1 MKKHFVLLGMMLI
14 PMLWGMGMN
23 MPVYADEATVPLTYA
38 VSAKITLI
46 DGDISSVVELD
57 ECGRISE
64 PAHYL
69 KDGYEFVG
77 WMNVETG
84 KMWNFNDVVNTN
96 MTLKAVYKKLDTA
109 SVPQTSLQRPSE
121 KVNTSV
127 DMDTGCWVRIGVLA
141 LFEMG
146 LVVYLKNYVDGTQ
159 PHRKEK

>member
-14 PMLWGMGMN
+14 PVLSGIS
-23 MPVYADEATVPLTYA
+23 MPVLAEEATVPVMYA

-69 KDGYEFVG
+69 KNGYEFVG

-96 MTLKAVYKKLDTA
+96 MTLKAVYRKLETA
-109 SVPQTSLQRPSE
+109 SGSHAPSTSQSGN
-121 KVNTSV
+121 VNTSV
-127 DMDTGCWVRIGVLA
+127 DMDTGRWIMICVLA

-146 LVVYLKNYVDGTQ
+146 LVIYLKNYVDDAQ
-159 PHRKEK
+159 SPRKEK

>member
-14 PMLWGMGMN
+14 PVLSGIS
-23 MPVYADEATVPLTYA
+23 MPVLADEATIPLTYA

-46 DGDISSVVELD
+46 DGDISSVIKLD
-57 ECGRISE
+57 DCGRISE

-77 WMNVETG
+77 WINVETG

-96 MTLKAVYKKLDTA
+96 MTLKAVYRKLESA
-109 SVPQTSLQRPSE
+109 SVPQTPSTSQSGN
-121 KVNTSV
+121 VNTSV
-127 DMDTGCWVRIGVLA
+127 DMDTGRWIMICILA

-146 LVVYLKNYVDGTQ
+146 LVIYLKNYVDNAQ
-159 PHRKEK
+159 SPRKEK

>member
-14 PMLWGMGMN
+14 PMLWGLN

-109 SVPQTSLQRPSE
+109 SISQASSQRPSE

-127 DMDTGCWVRIGVLA
+127 DMDTGRWIMICILA

-146 LVVYLKNYVDGTQ
+146 LVIYLKNYVDGTQ

>member
-14 PMLWGMGMN
+14 PMLWGLN

-84 KMWNFNDVVNTN
+84 KMWDFNDVVNTN
-96 MTLKAVYKKLDTA
+96 MTLKAVYRKLETA
-109 SVPQTSLQRPSE
+109 SGSHAPSMSQSAN
-121 KVNTSV
+121 VNTSV
-127 DMDTGCWVRIGVLA
+127 NMDTGRWVLIGVLA

-146 LVVYLKNYVDGTQ
+146 LVIYLKNYVDGTQ

>member
-14 PMLWGMGMN
+14 PVLSGIS
-23 MPVYADEATVPLTYA
+23 MPVYADEATVPVTYA

-84 KMWNFNDVVNTN
+84 KMWDFNDVVNTN
-96 MTLKAVYKKLDTA
+96 MTLKAVYRKLETA
-109 SVPQTSLQRPSE
+109 SSSQVPSTSQSGN
-121 KVNTSV
+121 VNTSV
-127 DMDTGCWVRIGVLA
+127 NADSGRWILIGLLA
-141 LFEMG
+141 LIEMV
-146 LVVYLKNYVDGTQ
+146 LVIYLKNYADGTQ
-159 PHRKEK
+159 PTRKEK

>member
-14 PMLWGMGMN
+14 PVLSGIS
-23 MPVYADEATVPLTYA
+23 MPVLAEEATVPVMYA

-57 ECGRISE
+57 DCGRISE

-84 KMWNFNDVVNTN
+84 KMWDFNDVVNAN
-96 MTLKAVYKKLDTA
+96 MTLKAVYRKLDTA
-109 SVPQTSLQRPSE
+109 SGSHAPSTSQSGN
-121 KVNTSV
+121 VNTSV
-127 DMDTGCWVRIGVLA
+127 DMDTGRWVRIGVLA

-146 LVVYLKNYVDGTQ
+146 LVICLKKYVDGVQ

>member
-14 PMLWGMGMN
+14 PMLWGMS
-23 MPVYADEATVPLTYA
+23 MPVYADEATVPVTYA

-84 KMWNFNDVVNTN
+84 KMWDFNDVVNAN
-96 MTLKAVYKKLDTA
+96 MTLKAVYRKLEAA
-109 SVPQTSLQRPSE
+109 SSSQVPSTSQSGN
-121 KVNTSV
+121 VNTSV
-127 DMDTGCWVRIGVLA
+127 NADSGRWILIGLLA
-141 LFEMG
+141 LIEMG
-146 LVVYLKNYVDGTQ
+146 LVIYLKNYVDDAQ
-159 PHRKEK
+159 SPRKEK

>member
-14 PMLWGMGMN
+14 PMLWGMS
-23 MPVYADEATVPLTYA
+23 MPVLADEATVPVTYA

-84 KMWNFNDVVNTN
+84 KMWNFNDVVNSN
-96 MTLKAVYKKLDTA
+96 MTLKAVYRKLETA
-109 SVPQTSLQRPSE
+109 SSSQVPSTSQSDN
-121 KVNTSV
+121 VNTSV
-127 DMDTGCWVRIGVLA
+127 DMDAGRWVLIGVLA

-146 LVVYLKNYVDGTQ
+146 LVIYLKNYVDDAQ
-159 PHRKEK
+159 SPRKEK

>member
-14 PMLWGMGMN
+14 PVLSGIS
-23 MPVYADEATVPLTYA
+23 MPVLAEEATVPVMYA

-96 MTLKAVYKKLDTA
+96 MTLKAVYRKLETA
-109 SVPQTSLQRPSE
+109 SSSQVPSTSQSGN
-121 KVNTSV
+121 VNTSV
-127 DMDTGCWVRIGVLA
+127 NADSERWILIGLLA
-141 LFEMG
+141 LIEMG
-146 LVVYLKNYVDGTQ
+146 LVIYLKNYADGTQ
-159 PHRKEK
+159 PTRKEK

>member
-14 PMLWGMGMN
+14 PMLSGIS
-23 MPVYADEATVPLTYA
+23 MPVLAEEATVPVMYA

-96 MTLKAVYKKLDTA
+96 MTLKAVYRKLESA
-109 SVPQTSLQRPSE
+109 SVPQTPSSSQTAN
-121 KVNTSV
+121 VNTSV
-127 DMDTGCWVRIGVLA
+127 DVDTGRWIMICILA

-146 LVVYLKNYVDGTQ
+146 LVIYLKNYADGTQ
-159 PHRKEK
+159 PTRKEK

>member
-1 MKKHFVLLGMMLI
+1 MKKHFILLGMMLI
-14 PMLWGMGMN
+14 PVLSGIS
-23 MPVYADEATVPLTYA
+23 MPVYADEATVPVTYA

-96 MTLKAVYKKLDTA
+96 MTLKAVYRKLETA
-109 SVPQTSLQRPSE
+109 SSSQVPSTSQSGN
-121 KVNTSV
+121 VNTSV
-127 DMDTGCWVRIGVLA
+127 NADSERWILIGLLA
-141 LFEMG
+141 LIEMG
-146 LVVYLKNYVDGTQ
+146 LVIYLKNYADGTQ
-159 PHRKEK
+159 PTRKEK

>member
-14 PMLWGMGMN
+14 PVLSGIS
-23 MPVYADEATVPLTYA
+23 MPVLAEETTVPVTYA

-57 ECGRISE
+57 ERGRISE

-84 KMWNFNDVVNTN
+84 KMWDFNDVVNTN
-96 MTLKAVYKKLDTA
+96 MTLKAVYRKLESA
-109 SVPQTSLQRPSE
+109 SVPQTPSSNQTAN
-121 KVNTSV
+121 VNTSV
-127 DMDTGCWVRIGVLA
+127 DMDTGRWVLIGVLA

-146 LVVYLKNYVDGTQ
+146 LVIYLKNYVDGTQ
-159 PHRKEK
+159 LHRKEK

>member
-14 PMLWGMGMN
+14 PVLSGIS
-23 MPVYADEATVPLTYA
+23 MPVYADEATEPVTYE

-96 MTLKAVYKKLDTA
+96 MTLKAVYRKLDTA
-109 SVPQTSLQRPSE
+109 SVPQTSSQRPSE

-127 DMDTGCWVRIGVLA
+127 DMDTGRWIVICILA

-146 LVVYLKNYVDGTQ
+146 LVIYLKNYVDGTQ
-159 PHRKEK
+159 PTRKEK

>member
-14 PMLWGMGMN
+14 PMLWGLN

-84 KMWNFNDVVNTN
+84 KMWNFNDVVDTN
-96 MTLKAVYKKLDTA
+96 MTLKAVYRKLETA
-109 SVPQTSLQRPSE
+109 SGSQVPSTSQSGN
-121 KVNTSV
+121 VNTSV
-127 DMDTGCWVRIGVLA
+127 NADSGRWVRIGILA

-146 LVVYLKNYVDGTQ
+146 LVIYLKKYVDGTQ

>member
-1 MKKHFVLLGMMLI
+1 MKKHFILLGMMLI
-14 PMLWGMGMN
+14 PMLWGLN

-57 ECGRISE
+57 ECGRINE

-84 KMWNFNDVVNTN
+84 KMWNFNDVVYTN
-96 MTLKAVYKKLDTA
+96 MTLKAVYRKLETA
-109 SVPQTSLQRPSE
+109 SSSQVPSTSPSGN
-121 KVNTSV
+121 VNTSV
-127 DMDTGCWVRIGVLA
+127 NADSGRWILIGVLA
-141 LFEMG
+141 LLEMG
-146 LVVYLKNYVDGTQ
+146 LVIYLKNYVDEAQ
-159 PHRKEK
+159 PMRKEK

>member
-14 PMLWGMGMN
+14 PMLWGLN

-64 PAHYL
+64 PAHYQM
-69 KDGYEFVG
+69 DGYEFVG

-96 MTLKAVYKKLDTA
+96 MTLKAVYRKLETA
-109 SVPQTSLQRPSE
+109 SSSQVPSTSQSGN
-121 KVNTSV
+121 VNTSV
-127 DMDTGCWVRIGVLA
+127 NADSGRWILIGLLA
-141 LFEMG
+141 LIEMG
-146 LVVYLKNYVDGTQ
+146 LVIYLKNYADGTQ
-159 PHRKEK
+159 PTRKEK

>member
-14 PMLWGMGMN
+14 PMLWGMN

-96 MTLKAVYKKLDTA
+96 MTLKAVYRKLETA
-109 SVPQTSLQRPSE
+109 SSSQVPSTSQSGN
-121 KVNTSV
+121 VNTSV
-127 DMDTGCWVRIGVLA
+127 NADSGRWILIGLLA
-141 LFEMG
+141 LIEMG
-146 LVVYLKNYVDGTQ
+146 LVIYLKNYADGTQ
-159 PHRKEK
+159 PTRKEK

>member
-14 PMLWGMGMN
+14 PVLSGIS
-23 MPVYADEATVPLTYA
+23 MPVLADEATVPLTYA

-84 KMWNFNDVVNTN
+84 KMWDFNDVVNTN
-96 MTLKAVYKKLDTA
+96 MTLKAVYRKLETA
-109 SVPQTSLQRPSE
+109 SSSQVPSTSQSGN
-121 KVNTSV
+121 VNTSV
-127 DMDTGCWVRIGVLA
+127 NADSGRWILIGLLA
-141 LFEMG
+141 LIEMV
-146 LVVYLKNYVDGTQ
+146 LVIYLKNHVDDAQ
-159 PHRKEK
+159 PPRKEK

>member
-14 PMLWGMGMN
+14 PVLSGIS
-23 MPVYADEATVPLTYA
+23 MPVYADEATVPVTYA

-96 MTLKAVYKKLDTA
+96 MTLKAVYRKLETA
-109 SVPQTSLQRPSE
+109 SSSQVPSTSQSGN
-121 KVNTSV
+121 VNTSV
-127 DMDTGCWVRIGVLA
+127 NADSGRWILIGLLA
-141 LFEMG
+141 LIEMG
-146 LVVYLKNYVDGTQ
+146 LVIYLKNYVDGTQ

>member
-14 PMLWGMGMN
+14 PMLWGMN

-84 KMWNFNDVVNTN
+84 KMWNFNDVVDKN
-96 MTLKAVYKKLDTA
+96 MTLKAVYRKLDTA
-109 SVPQTSLQRPSE
+109 SVPQTSSQRPSE

-127 DMDTGCWVRIGVLA
+127 DMDTGRWIMICVLA

-146 LVVYLKNYVDGTQ
+146 LVIYLKNHVDDAQ
-159 PHRKEK
+159 SPRKEK

>member
-14 PMLWGMGMN
+14 PVLSGIS
-23 MPVYADEATVPLTYA
+23 MPVLAEEATVPVMYA

-96 MTLKAVYKKLDTA
+96 MTLKAVYRKLESA
-109 SVPQTSLQRPSE
+109 SVPQMPSSSQTAN
-121 KVNTSV
+121 VNTSV
-127 DMDTGCWVRIGVLA
+127 DVDTGRWIMICVLT

-146 LVVYLKNYVDGTQ
+146 LVIYLKNYVDGTQ

>member
-14 PMLWGMGMN
+14 PMLSGIS
-23 MPVYADEATVPLTYA
+23 MPVYADEATVPVTYA

-84 KMWNFNDVVNTN
+84 KMWNFNDVVNAN
-96 MTLKAVYKKLDTA
+96 MTLKAVYRKLETA
-109 SVPQTSLQRPSE
+109 SGSHAPSTSQSGN
-121 KVNTSV
+121 VNTSV
-127 DMDTGCWVRIGVLA
+127 NADSGRWILIGLLA
-141 LFEMG
+141 LIEMG
-146 LVVYLKNYVDGTQ
+146 LVIYLKNYADGTQ
-159 PHRKEK
+159 PTRKEK

>member
-14 PMLWGMGMN
+14 PVLSGIS
-23 MPVYADEATVPLTYA
+23 MPVLAEEVSVPVTYA
-38 VSAKITLI
+38 VSARITLI

-64 PAHYL
+64 PAHYQME
-69 KDGYEFVG
+69 GYEFVG

-84 KMWNFNDVVNTN
+84 KMWDFNDTVHSDI
-96 MTLKAVYKKLDTA
+96 TLKAIYRKLESA
-109 SVPQTSLQRPSE
+109 SVPQTPSSNQTAN
-121 KVNTSV
+121 VNTSV
-127 DMDTGCWVRIGVLA
+127 DMDTGHWVLIGVLA

-146 LVVYLKNYVDGTQ
+146 LVIYLKNYVDGTQ

>member
-14 PMLWGMGMN
+14 PVLSGIS
-23 MPVYADEATVPLTYA
+23 MPVLADEATVPVMYA
-38 VSAKITLI
+38 VSARITLI

-64 PAHYL
+64 PAHYQ

-84 KMWNFNDVVNTN
+84 KMWNFNDVVNAN
-96 MTLKAVYKKLDTA
+96 MTLKAVYRKLDTA
-109 SVPQTSLQRPSE
+109 SVPQTSSQRPSE

-127 DMDTGCWVRIGVLA
+127 DMDTGRWVLIGVLA

-146 LVVYLKNYVDGTQ
+146 LVIYLKNYVDDAQ
-159 PHRKEK
+159 SSRKEK

>member
-14 PMLWGMGMN
+14 PVLSGISV
-23 MPVYADEATVPLTYA
+23 PVLADEATVPLTYA

-69 KDGYEFVG
+69 KNGYEFVG

-96 MTLKAVYKKLDTA
+96 MTLKAVYRKLETA
-109 SVPQTSLQRPSE
+109 SGSHAPSTSQSDN
-121 KVNTSV
+121 VNTSV
-127 DMDTGCWVRIGVLA
+127 DMDTGRWVLICILA

-146 LVVYLKNYVDGTQ
+146 LVIYLKNYVDDAQ
-159 PHRKEK
+159 PTRKEK

>member
-14 PMLWGMGMN
+14 PMLWGLN

-46 DGDISSVVELD
+46 NGDISYVIELD
-57 ECGRISE
+57 DCGRISE

-96 MTLKAVYKKLDTA
+96 MALKAVYRKIETA
-109 SVPQTSLQRPSE
+109 SSSQVPSTSQSGD
-121 KVNTSV
+121 VNTSV
-127 DMDTGCWVRIGVLA
+127 NADLGRWIVIGLLA
-141 LFEMG
+141 LMEMG
-146 LVVYLKNYVDGTQ
+146 LVIYLKNYVDDAQ
-159 PHRKEK
+159 SPRKEK

>member
-14 PMLWGMGMN
+14 PVLSGIS
-23 MPVYADEATVPLTYA
+23 MPVLAEEATVPVMYA

-69 KDGYEFVG
+69 RDGYEFVG

-96 MTLKAVYKKLDTA
+96 MTLKAVYRKLETA
-109 SVPQTSLQRPSE
+109 SGSHVPSMCQSGN
-121 KVNTSV
+121 VNTSV
-127 DMDTGCWVRIGVLA
+127 DMDTGRWVLIGVLA
-141 LFEMG
+141 LVEMG
-146 LVVYLKNYVDGTQ
+146 LVIYLKNYVDDAQ
-159 PHRKEK
+159 SPRKEK

>member
-14 PMLWGMGMN
+14 PMLWGMN
-23 MPVYADEATVPLTYA
+23 MPVYADEATVPVTYA
-38 VSAKITLI
+38 VSPKITLI
-46 DGDISSVVELD
+46 NGDISYVIKLD
-57 ECGRISE
+57 DCGRISE

-84 KMWNFNDVVNTN
+84 KMWDFNDVVNTN
-96 MTLKAVYKKLDTA
+96 MTLKAVYRKLDTA
-109 SVPQTSLQRPSE
+109 SVPQTSSQRPSE

-127 DMDTGCWVRIGVLA
+127 DMDTGRWILIGVLA

-146 LVVYLKNYVDGTQ
+146 LVIYLKNYVDEAQ
-159 PHRKEK
+159 PTRKEK

>member
-14 PMLWGMGMN
+14 PVLSGIS
-23 MPVYADEATVPLTYA
+23 MPVLAEEASVPVTYA
-38 VSAKITLI
+38 VSARITLI

-64 PAHYL
+64 PAHYQME
-69 KDGYEFVG
+69 GYEFVG

-84 KMWNFNDVVNTN
+84 KMWDFNDTVHSDI
-96 MTLKAVYKKLDTA
+96 TLKAIYRKLESA
-109 SVPQTSLQRPSE
+109 SVPQTPSSNQTAN
-121 KVNTSV
+121 VNTSV
-127 DMDTGCWVRIGVLA
+127 DMDTGHWILIGVLA

-146 LVVYLKNYVDGTQ
+146 LVIYLKNYVDGTQ

>member
-14 PMLWGMGMN
+14 PVLSGIS
-23 MPVYADEATVPLTYA
+23 MPVYADEATVPVMYA

-46 DGDISSVVELD
+46 DGDISSVIELD
-57 ECGRISE
+57 ECGRINE

-96 MTLKAVYKKLDTA
+96 MTLKAVYRKLESA
-109 SVPQTSLQRPSE
+109 SVPQTPSSNQTAN
-121 KVNTSV
+121 VNTSV
-127 DMDTGCWVRIGVLA
+127 DVDTGRWIMICVLT

-146 LVVYLKNYVDGTQ
+146 LVIYLKNHVDDTQ
-159 PHRKEK
+159 SPRKEK

>member
-14 PMLWGMGMN
+14 PVLSGIS
-23 MPVYADEATVPLTYA
+23 MPVLADEATVPLTYA
-38 VSAKITLI
+38 VSVKITLI
-46 DGDISSVVELD
+46 NGDISSVIKLD
-57 ECGRISE
+57 DCGRISE

-84 KMWNFNDVVNTN
+84 KMWNFNDVVDTN
-96 MTLKAVYKKLDTA
+96 MTLKAVYRKLETA
-109 SVPQTSLQRPSE
+109 SGSHAPSTSQSGN
-121 KVNTSV
+121 VNTSV
-127 DMDTGCWVRIGVLA
+127 DMDTGRWIMICILA

-146 LVVYLKNYVDGTQ
+146 LVIYLKNYVDGTQ